1 MKSFNISAELG
12 KGERLDA
19 FLAKQTKGVQQ
30 KSHGLPV
37 HLDQG
42 RDTAAP
48 KGTGRE
54 QRQGPYIVRTVKFLF
69 GVDPGVT
76 GAIAYEIEGCTT
88 AVPWNDV
95 SDMYYLLKGVL
106 SQVPSSDE
114 PVAYL
119 EHVTASPIMG
129 KKACFTFGHNF
140 GHECAGLFLYPLT
153 TNHCWHSG
161 LPVWR

>member
-1 MKSFNISAELG
+1 MKIL
-12 KGERLDA
+12 
-19 FLAKQTKGVQQ
+19 
-30 KSHGLPV
+30 
-37 HLDQG
+37 
-42 RDTAAP
+42 
-48 KGTGRE
+48 
-54 QRQGPYIVRTVKFLF
+54 I

-140 GHECAGLFLYPLT
+140 GQWETLLFCLKIRTELVKPQTWQRSIPGLTGTGAVRKKALK
-153 TNHCWHSG
+153 NHAARLFPGERVTAATQDALLILNYAKHHG
-161 LPVWR
+161 R